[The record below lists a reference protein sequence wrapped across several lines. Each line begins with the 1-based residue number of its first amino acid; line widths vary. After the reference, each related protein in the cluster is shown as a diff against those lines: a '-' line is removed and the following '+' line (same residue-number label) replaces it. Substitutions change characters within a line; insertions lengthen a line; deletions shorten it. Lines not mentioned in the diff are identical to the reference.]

1 MTEVCATPTQG
12 WVAPPAGAEAAP
24 PAPAAEANVESSEEE
39 EEDPEEDSEEDE
51 PHPVMM
57 VSGVKRDFIDL
68 TEDSESD

>member
-24 PAPAAEANVESSEEE
+24 PAPAAEANVESGEEE
-39 EEDPEEDSEEDE
+39 EEDSEEDE